1 MKKNESVDDF
11 YLKFFFKNAFV
22 DEAITAPPHK
32 IAQGKTPG
40 IITKLKIITMK
51 TRLFTFEIIKVSE
64 SNNQLVNAIVRCGN
78 VISKKGWLWVNEE
91 KKVGDKFTEELNNVS
106 VIEMTTEK
114 GNCKVLVCE

>member
-1 MKKNESVDDF
+1 
-11 YLKFFFKNAFV
+11 
-22 DEAITAPPHK
+22 
-32 IAQGKTPG
+32 
-40 IITKLKIITMK
+40 MK

-64 SNNQLVNAIVRCGN
+64 SNNQLVNAVVRCGN

-106 VIEMTTEK
+106 VIEMATEK